1 MASKTQN
8 IPSVTRTT
16 QPWQLLIEN
25 GLIRVTFRT
34 TSSIPEDQPE
44 ITENNYEG
52 ADFAALVTQD
62 VGELLGGAAVG
73 ITLGQLAQNL
83 AVRIAIDRGDESV
96 GDWAF

>member
-1 MASKTQN
+1 MASKTEN

-16 QPWQLLIEN
+16 QPFALLIEN

-34 TSSIPEDQPE
+34 TSSIPGDEPE
-44 ITENNYEG
+44 IQEHNYES
-52 ADFAALVTQD
+52 ADFVALATQD

-96 GDWAF
+96 GDWTF